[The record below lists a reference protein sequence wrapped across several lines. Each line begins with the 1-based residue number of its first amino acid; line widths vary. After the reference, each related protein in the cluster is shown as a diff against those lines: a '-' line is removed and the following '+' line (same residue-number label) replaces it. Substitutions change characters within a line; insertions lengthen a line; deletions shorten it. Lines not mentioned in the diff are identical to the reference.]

1 MEKVEVKDRV
11 ARSSGFFRIIM
22 NLGFFKGGLTKEIR
36 PDQLWGMLLSVKPT
50 PSANAH
56 VESVFPTVKHLYN
69 DKRNHMSI
77 ELIAA
82 ELKTPLN

>member
-1 MEKVEVKDRV
+1 
-11 ARSSGFFRIIM
+11 
-22 NLGFFKGGLTKEIR
+22 
-36 PDQLWGMLLSVKPT
+36 MLLSVKPT